1 MNKEAERKEKKRLA
15 NKAYYNKIKAKLTAL
30 DEIKNTEET
39 EETEETETKDNDFF
53 FQKTQKDQQ
62 PPEAKP
68 QQPIIIQAPQPVKAS
83 LKSKVMETL
92 ILSVKPVVPML
103 IKQFMITL
111 QTRQQRSQ
119 TNTQEEP
126 ETHLNMQYSTANSLD
141 F

>member
-1 MNKEAERKEKKRLA
+1 MTEKELERKEKKRLA
-15 NKAYYNKIKAKLTAL
+15 NKAYYDKIKAKLNTL
-30 DEIKNTEET
+30 DEIKQIKIET
-39 EETEETETKDNDFF
+39 EADPEDFF
-53 FQKTQKDQQ
+53 FHKQAKEVLA
-62 PPEAKP
+62 PEVKP
-68 QQPIIIQAPQPVKAS
+68 QQQPIIIQAPQPVKAS

-92 ILSVKPVVPML
+92 ILSVIPVVPML

-126 ETHLNMQYSTANSLD
+126 ETHLNMQYASANSLD